1 MAQRVPSATATLSDD
16 CWVTWLSVAPV
27 LRWEIYGNLTHGLF
41 WHQKDEDLV
50 ELWVLGASSQEKTE
64 TIPSSKPCLHMFT
77 PTHPE
82 ALLSAICE
90 LVISCYIFVY
100 RFVYLVYLVYCLWYP
115 TSSASKAILC
125 REGVCQSLA
134 FPSLQLDKFADVKPH
149 RLQVD
154 VYQIPRFERNQR
166 S

>member
-16 CWVTWLSVAPV
+16 CWVTWLFVAPV
-27 LRWEIYGNLTHGLF
+27 LRWEIYGNLTHRLF

-82 ALLSAICE
+82 ALPSAISICLFSLFCLFS
-90 LVISCYIFVY
+90 LVSYQQCQQGDPLSWRCLPKS
-100 RFVYLVYLVYCLWYP
+100 RF
-115 TSSASKAILC
+115 SF
-125 REGVCQSLA
+125 LA
-134 FPSLQLDKFADVKPH
+134 AWQKFADVKPH

>member
-82 ALLSAICE
+82 ALPSAIYE

-100 RFVYLVYLVYCLWYP
+100 RFVYLVYLVYFVWYP
-115 TSSASKAILC
+115 TVPAVRARRSFVVKVFAK
-125 REGVCQSLA
+125 VSL
-134 FPSLQLDKFADVKPH
+134 FLPCSLTNLLTWSHIDF
-149 RLQVD
+149 R
-154 VYQIPRFERNQR
+154 
-166 S
+166 